1 MAYSSTVP
9 AHPDLCDRIR
19 AARADLGWKQKHLAA
34 EVHVEPI
41 TVSRWERGAT
51 TPDLDTLRAVAQATG
66 RPVTYFV
73 AGGEQT
79 FPVYVWGIARVS
91 VPPQVNV
98 VASAIFVIA
107 LAIALANVLWQ
118 YRSAKRLQGAT

>member
-1 MAYSSTVP
+1 MAYSFLVP
-9 AHPDLCDRIR
+9 AHPDLGDRIR

-73 AGGEQT
+73 AGEEDE
-79 FPVYVWGIARVS
+79 IASLGGDDRIGRIEDS
-91 VPPQVNV
+91 LERIETQLGQLLDALTGPQRR
-98 VASAIFVIA
+98 AP
-107 LAIALANVLWQ
+107 
-118 YRSAKRLQGAT
+118 